1 MTAPTHEPGP
11 ASSSA
16 MMLASEITKRPVV
29 TLAGAA
35 VAQVKD
41 LVFDG
46 TAGRIAGF
54 TLSGRGL
61 LSGPL
66 RHSLPWSGVHGL
78 GHDAVMIKDESV
90 FESRADVLERGSAGR
105 GDVLGSR
112 VLTDGG
118 TDLGRISDVVV
129 EVVEGTTAHVV
140 GYEIASSDALDRQGR
155 KVFIP
160 LSETTAVSG
169 EALVIPAAAAEFV
182 ADDLPGFAAAVQAY
196 RARRRTEV

>member
-1 MTAPTHEPGP
+1 MTAST
-11 ASSSA
+11 ASTL
-16 MMLASEITKRPVV
+16 MLASEITKRPVL
-29 TLAGAA
+29 TLDGEA

-41 LVFDG
+41 IVFEG
-46 TAGRIAGF
+46 TVGRIAGF

-78 GHDAVMIKDESV
+78 GRAAVMIRSEDV
-90 FESRADVLERGSAGR
+90 FESRADVLGRGAPSR

-129 EVVEGTTAHVV
+129 EVVEGTTAHVI
-140 GYEIASSDALDRQGR
+140 GYEIASSEALGRQGR

-169 EALVIPAAAAEFV
+169 EALVIPAAAAEFI

-196 RARRRTEV
+196 RARRSTEV